1 MKHLFGLTCLIVSFT
16 TYAQNAAPCAGD
28 VDTAGTGAAVS
39 AADEPIIIS
48 AAAYKHPGRVAGVV
62 NSIAADSPASSMRLA
77 AMVMRLWPDTDDSA
91 TARWTYEQGITWK
104 GLEGIWLN
112 TGDARYFKYIQHQV
126 DRLVDKE
133 GNIRGYKPDEYDPGE
148 VLCGRVLLMLYKV
161 TGQEKYYKAAGRL
174 RREGGAKG
182 LYGGPG
188 RHYLG
193 LAFF

>member
-16 TYAQNAAPCAGD
+16 TYAQQAAPCAGD

-91 TARWTYEQGITWK
+91 TARWTYEQGRTWR
-104 GLEGIWLN
+104 GLGGIWLN
-112 TGDARYFKYIQHQV
+112 TGDARYLKSIQHPV
-126 DRLVDKE
+126 DRPAGHARDT
-133 GNIRGYKPDEYDPGE
+133 RG
-148 VLCGRVLLMLYKV
+148 
-161 TGQEKYYKAAGRL
+161 
-174 RREGGAKG
+174 
-182 LYGGPG
+182 
-188 RHYLG
+188 
-193 LAFF
+193 